1 MDGVS
6 ADIVAQ
12 SVNALNQ
19 VMQAAQAQTIELA
32 EKMVA
37 ATVEI
42 ALGVEAGKGE
52 LLDILA

>member
-1 MDGVS
+1 MDDVS
-6 ADIVAQ
+6 ADMVAQ

-32 EKMVA
+32 EKMVY

-52 LLDILA
+52 LIDIIA

>member
-6 ADIVAQ
+6 ADMVAQ
-12 SVNALNQ
+12 SVQALNQ
-19 VMQAAQAQTIELA
+19 VMQYSQAQTIELA

-42 ALGVEAGKGE
+42 AVAEAGKGTII
-52 LLDILA
+52 DILA